1 MTLTYSIPAQTI
13 TFEWTPQEQAEVAA
27 DVRAAILKDFT
38 DLIALFKNAEQSKGK
53 ARELWP
59 TDTMQNCA
67 TNGTAFLIED

>member
-38 DLIALFKNAEQSKGK
+38 DLIALFKNAEQSK
-53 ARELWP
+53 ENP
-59 TDTMQNCA
+59 
-67 TNGTAFLIED
+67 